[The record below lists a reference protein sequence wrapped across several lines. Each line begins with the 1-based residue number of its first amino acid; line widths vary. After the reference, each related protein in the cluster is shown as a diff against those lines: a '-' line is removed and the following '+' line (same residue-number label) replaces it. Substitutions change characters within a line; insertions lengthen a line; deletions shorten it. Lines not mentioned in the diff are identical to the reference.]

1 MPAIRPERNTMP
13 QPQTREPASL
23 AELLE
28 SPEFHAITAR
38 KNKVSLMLTLA
49 ILAVYFGFIFL
60 IAFRKDLVG
69 ANLTANVTWGI
80 PMGLGVIAA
89 AWVLTGI
96 YVVWANS
103 RYDVMVENL
112 RKKWGK

>member
-1 MPAIRPERNTMP
+1 MPKS
-13 QPQTREPASL
+13 QTRPSAGIED
-23 AELLE
+23 LLE
-28 SPEFHAITAR
+28 SPEFHALTAR
-38 KNKVSLMLTLA
+38 KNRVSLILTLA

-69 ANLTANVTWGI
+69 AYLADNVTWGI
-80 PMGLGVIAA
+80 PMGIGVIAS

-103 RYDVMVENL
+103 KYDVMVEDL
-112 RKKWGK
+112 RRKWGK

>member
-1 MPAIRPERNTMP
+1 VADTE
-13 QPQTREPASL
+13 TRKHSGLED
-23 AELLE
+23 LLE
-28 SPEFHAITAR
+28 APEFHELTR
-38 KNKVSLMLTLA
+38 SKNKVSLILTLG

-69 ANLTANVTWGI
+69 ASLTANMSWGI

-96 YVVWANS
+96 YVYWANS
-103 RYDVMVENL
+103 KYDVMVENL